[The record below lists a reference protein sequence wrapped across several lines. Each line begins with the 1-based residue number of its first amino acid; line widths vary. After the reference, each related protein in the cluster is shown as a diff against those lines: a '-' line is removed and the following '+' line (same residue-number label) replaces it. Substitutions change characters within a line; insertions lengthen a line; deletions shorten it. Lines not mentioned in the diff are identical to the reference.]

1 MKACLRSRDGSCVHQ
16 LRQPLTT
23 IGCEGSDVI
32 IQVTS
37 VYLSNFPWR
46 DCLSEYSDLVL
57 SRKRD
62 AFVSLK
68 LFIQYVRAVILD
80 VKFSDKLKL
89 PSLT

>member
-23 IGCEGSDVI
+23 IGCEGSDMDVI

-62 AFVSLK
+62 AFVLLK

-80 VKFSDKLKL
+80 VKFSDN
-89 PSLT
+89 

>member
-37 VYLSNFPWR
+37 VYILIFPG
-46 DCLSEYSDLVL
+46 DCLSVYSGLVL
-57 SRKRD
+57 RRKRD
-62 AFVSLK
+62 AFVL
-68 LFIQYVRAVILD
+68 L
-80 VKFSDKLKL
+80 
-89 PSLT
+89 

>member
-37 VYLSNFPWR
+37 VYILIFLG
-46 DCLSEYSDLVL
+46 DCSSVYSDLVL
-57 SRKRD
+57 RRKRD
-62 AFVSLK
+62 AFVL
-68 LFIQYVRAVILD
+68 L
-80 VKFSDKLKL
+80 
-89 PSLT
+89 

>member
-37 VYLSNFPWR
+37 VYILIFPG
-46 DCLSEYSDLVL
+46 DCLSVYSDLVL
-57 SRKRD
+57 RRKRD
-62 AFVSLK
+62 AFVL
-68 LFIQYVRAVILD
+68 L
-80 VKFSDKLKL
+80 
-89 PSLT
+89 